1 MKNHLTMQEKDWIE
15 KYGDLPEDHDALISL
30 IKDTHR
36 IDMERYESEKRRICS
51 MKWKEISFSLPIVPK
66 STPRAR
72 YSSLNNVF
80 YVKGAAENKK
90 MIKRII
96 QVSSIVSTMTRF
108 RVDCYFPTPTSVMK
122 GYEIL
127 LAEEGLIRPMIT
139 KDWDNLGKTYS
150 DMVQE
155 YLLIND
161 NIICD
166 GMSNKYFSIRPHV
179 DIFIQYQ
186 EDYDSDYN
194 RKRVENSKSYKKL
207 IDLEK

>member
-1 MKNHLTMQEKDWIE
+1 MSERLTLQERQWID
-15 KYGDLPEDHDALISL
+15 KYGDLPNDQESLIS
-30 IKDTHR
+30 IIQKSHR
-36 IDMERYESEKRRICS
+36 IDMDRYQKEKERILS
-51 MKWKEISFSLPIVPK
+51 MRWKELSFSLPIVPK

-72 YSSLNNVF
+72 YSSLNNTF

-96 QVSSIVSTMTRF
+96 QVSSIISTMTRF

-150 DMVQE
+150 DMIQE

-166 GMSNKYFSIRPHV
+166 GSSNKYFSIRPHV

-207 IDLEK
+207 INDEK

>member
-1 MKNHLTMQEKDWIE
+1 MSERLTLQERQWID
-15 KYGDLPEDHDALISL
+15 KYGDLPNDQESLIS
-30 IKDTHR
+30 IIHKSHR
-36 IDMERYESEKRRICS
+36 IDMDRYQKEKERILS
-51 MKWKEISFSLPIVPK
+51 MQWKELSFSLPIVPK

-72 YSSLNNVF
+72 YSSLNNTF

-96 QVSSIVSTMTRF
+96 QVSSIISTMTRF

-150 DMVQE
+150 DMIQE

-166 GMSNKYFSIRPHV
+166 GSSNKYFSIRPHV

-207 IDLEK
+207 INDEK